1 MKNAQKEKTEIKY
14 TVDSRL
20 EEKAELERQ
29 IRVIWKAMKHM
40 GERER
45 QVLVGLAKGLAAEP

>member
-1 MKNAQKEKTEIKY
+1 MKNEQKERTEIKY

-20 EEKAELERQ
+20 EEKAEMERQ
-29 IRVIWKAMKHM
+29 IREIWKAMQKM

-45 QVLVGLAKGLAAEP
+45 QVLVGLARGLAE